1 MKLAFFTDNLVA
13 ALLISS
19 WGFCFNKN
27 FFYGLYKIKCTY
39 YSSLTHLPIY
49 IYKLIIIYNLLAYA
63 SFLKNIQNSM
73 HEYDKKNALANIK
86 ETRTAAAYVDIN
98 KNLGREFSY
107 NVLS

>member
-1 MKLAFFTDNLVA
+1 MEN
-13 ALLISS
+13 
-19 WGFCFNKN
+19 
-27 FFYGLYKIKCTY
+27 IKCTY

-49 IYKLIIIYNLLAYA
+49 TNLLYTIR
-63 SFLKNIQNSM
+63 SHMLPSWNT
-73 HEYDKKNALANIK
+73 HEILCMNMIKKIALANIK